1 MVSSFTL
8 ALTVV
13 IKNRTLGDL
22 YVPVESASICF
33 DKDGKP
39 IKNKDIVIIKREQ
52 DTRTGFGTSISIS
65 FKSIKY
71 KHRRRYKITSYVVI
85 KALDNFKSA
94 KVYVSGVD
102 KLSLSV
108 KCAKESKQ

>member
-8 ALTVV
+8 DLTVV

-22 YVPVESASICF
+22 CVPVESASICF

-52 DTRTGFGTSISIS
+52 DTRTGFGTSIS